1 MSDVPNDPARP
12 HQPAPETDAVAPP
25 APHGWKSPWRRNQD
39 AREGSS
45 HTSTPPAPPDTAP
58 ASREEGL
65 TLQASDGAIHV
76 HRDVDVVAQHINE
89 LILETRKR
97 DLLEGDVQDRVTLLQ
112 QPFVRN
118 DHWTELW
125 AQALHPGAGGLRQP
139 ILIVV
144 APRAFG
150 STTLSLRLLAE
161 HTPDHVPLVKLDA
174 DWSSPSRGRL
184 PLERDHAYQLDLKH
198 PANDALSVDFLNA
211 LSKHA
216 ESLRGARSH
225 LVLSVAEDLWTD
237 HPLGERSGIQVL
249 RLRQAPDALALIEA
263 HLDTHGYSRLTTVL
277 RSSAQAQASVRG
289 LNAVAAARAART
301 VVEAWQ
307 EHFHLEQQPGPPV
320 AEKVAE
326 SLTLV
331 QRIEAA
337 LTDWRGELDSRFG
350 ESTVQHSS
358 GSASLTLEDRCLL
371 LALAVWQSAPMPQ
384 VTRSASKLQESI
396 ESSPAPAGALSQVRS
411 AFSSRG
417 LRRRIIDVGADVNN
431 QDVVVFDRPAYGRAV
446 LEYVWDNYDV
456 MRDPLIAWLVGTAAD
471 ASPEDRAV
479 QVLTELTVRH
489 GTVEYLDR
497 LGKITS
503 GVRPDVLGTVMDNA
517 VRDEHVGRLA
527 WSMLYR
533 WAGARSEYAAVVIEV
548 CQRILQEPD
557 VTVSAVKMAMVRLR
571 RVAQSSDDP
580 ETRRSVLTVFQKL
593 AGQPEVKR
601 RLVAE
606 VRSWQ
611 QDKGS
616 ARSGSLAFMALTLL
630 TDNGMPWLMSPSASD
645 IDAVRAVHDLLKDS
659 DTTTEIIPRLTAWIR
674 ACADDPELYPQLR
687 DHLLPALRGHNMFQ
701 AGASLMQELQG
712 LFTTE
717 GASVADDFYHHLVDV
732 RLRSVF
738 PPPGDGA

>member
-12 HQPAPETDAVAPP
+12 HQAAAETDAVAPP
-25 APHGWKSPWRRNQD
+25 ASHSWKSPWRRNQE
-39 AREGSS
+39 AHEGSN
-45 HTSTPPAPPDTAP
+45 HASTPPAPPDAVP
-58 ASREEGL
+58 AGREEGPA
-65 TLQASDGAIHV
+65 LQASDGAIHV
-76 HRDVDVVAQHINE
+76 HRHVDVVAQHIDE
-89 LILETRKR
+89 LILETRTR
-97 DLLEGDVQDRVTLLQ
+97 DLLEGDAQDRVTLLQ
-112 QPFVRN
+112 QPFIRN

-125 AQALHPGAGGLRQP
+125 AQALHPGAGALRQP
-139 ILIVV
+139 VLIVV

-161 HTPDHVPLVKLDA
+161 HTPDHVPLIKLDA

-198 PANDALSVDFLNA
+198 PANDVLSADFLDA

-225 LVLSVAEDLWTD
+225 LVLSVAEDLWRD
-237 HPLGERSGIQVL
+237 HRLGERSGIHVL

-263 HLDTHGYSRLTTVL
+263 HLNANGYSRLTGVL

-289 LNAVAAARAART
+289 LNAVSAARAART

-307 EHFHLEQQPGPPV
+307 EHLHLEQQPRRPAAGKT
-320 AEKVAE
+320 AEPF
-326 SLTLV
+326 TLP

-350 ESTVQHSS
+350 ESTAQYNS
-358 GSASLTLEDRCLL
+358 GSGSLTLEDRCLL
-371 LALAVWQSAPMPQ
+371 VALAVWQSSPMPQ
-384 VTRSASKLQESI
+384 VTRSASTLQESI
-396 ESSPAPAGALSQVRS
+396 ESSPGVGALSQVRG

-431 QDVVVFDRPAYGRAV
+431 QDLVVFDRPAYGRAV

-471 ASPEDRAV
+471 ASTEDRAV
-479 QVLTELTVRH
+479 QVLTELTLRH

-533 WAGARSEYAAVVIEV
+533 WAGGRSAYAAVVIEV
-548 CQRILQEPD
+548 CRRILQEPD
-557 VTVSAVKMAMVRLR
+557 VTASATKMAMVRLR
-571 RVAQSSDDP
+571 RVTQSSDDP
-580 ETRRSVLTVFQKL
+580 DTRRSVLTVFQEL

-616 ARSGSLAFMALTLL
+616 ARSGGLAFMALTFLN
-630 TDNGMPWLMSPSASD
+630 DNGMPWLMTPSASD
-645 IDAVRAVHDLLKDS
+645 IDTVRAVHDLLKDP

-687 DHLLPALRGHNMFQ
+687 DQLLPALRGHNMFQ

-712 LFTTE
+712 LSTTE

-738 PPPGDGA
+738 PPPGDAA

>member
-12 HQPAPETDAVAPP
+12 PQTAPETDAAVPP
-25 APHGWKSPWRRNQD
+25 APHSWKSPWRRNQD
-39 AREGSS
+39 AREGSG
-45 HTSTPPAPPDTAP
+45 HTSTPPAPPDTPP
-58 ASREEGL
+58 AGREEGP
-65 TLQASDGAIHV
+65 TLHSSGGAIHV
-76 HRDVDVVAQHINE
+76 HRHVDVVAQHIDE

-161 HTPDHVPLVKLDA
+161 HTPGHVPLVKLDA

-198 PANDALSVDFLNA
+198 PANDALSADFLDA

-237 HPLGERSGIQVL
+237 HRLGERSGIHVL
-249 RLRQAPDALALIEA
+249 HLRYAPDALALIEA

-277 RSSAQAQASVRG
+277 RSSAPAQASVRG
-289 LNAVAAARAART
+289 LNAVSAARAAHT

-307 EHFHLEQQPGPPV
+307 EHRHLEQQPERPAAG
-320 AEKVAE
+320 KVAE
-326 SLTLV
+326 PLTLV

-350 ESTVQHSS
+350 ESTARHSS
-358 GSASLTLEDRCLL
+358 DSTSLTLEDRCLL

-384 VTRSASKLQESI
+384 VTGSASKLQESI
-396 ESSPAPAGALSQVRS
+396 ESSPASAEALSPVRS

-479 QVLTELTVRH
+479 QVLTELTLRH

-503 GVRPDVLGTVMDNA
+503 GERPDVLGTVMDNA

-533 WAGARSEYAAVVIEV
+533 WAGGRSAYAAVVIEV
-548 CQRILQEPD
+548 CRRILQEPD
-557 VTVSAVKMAMVRLR
+557 ATASATKMAMVRLR
-571 RVAQSSDDP
+571 RVAQSNDDP
-580 ETRRSVLTVFQKL
+580 DTRRSVLTVFRNL
-593 AGQPEVKR
+593 AGQPEVQR

-616 ARSGSLAFMALTLL
+616 ARSGGLAFMALTFL

-687 DHLLPALRGHNMFQ
+687 DQLLPALRGHNMFQ

-712 LFTTE
+712 LSTTE
-717 GASVADDFYHHLVDV
+717 GASVADDFYHHLVDT

-738 PPPGDGA
+738 PPPGDAA

>member
-1 MSDVPNDPARP
+1 M
-12 HQPAPETDAVAPP
+12 
-25 APHGWKSPWRRNQD
+25 
-39 AREGSS
+39 
-45 HTSTPPAPPDTAP
+45 
-58 ASREEGL
+58 
-65 TLQASDGAIHV
+65 
-76 HRDVDVVAQHINE
+76 HRHVDVVAQHIDE

-97 DLLEGDVQDRVTLLQ
+97 DVLEGDVQDRAALLR

-125 AQALHPGAGGLRQP
+125 AQALHPGGGGLRQP
-139 ILIVV
+139 VLIVI
-144 APRAFG
+144 APRSYG
-150 STTLSLRLLAE
+150 STTLGLRLLAE
-161 HTPDHVPLVKLDA
+161 HTAAHIPLVKLDA
-174 DWSSPSRGRL
+174 DWSSPARGRL

-198 PANDALSVDFLNA
+198 PVNDALSTDFLNA

-216 ESLRGARSH
+216 ESLRSARSH
-225 LVLSVAEDLWTD
+225 LLLTVAEGLWTD
-237 HPLGERSGIQVL
+237 HRLGERDGIHVL
-249 RLRQAPDALALIEA
+249 RLRQAPDALALMEA
-263 HLDTHGYSRLTTVL
+263 HLDTQDHSRLTSIL

-289 LNAVAAARAART
+289 LNAVGAARAVHT
-301 VVEAWQ
+301 VVEAWE
-307 EHFHLEQQPGPPV
+307 EHRRLEQQPQHADAGKT
-320 AEKVAE
+320 AER
-326 SLTLV
+326 LTLL

-337 LTDWRGELDSRFG
+337 LTDWRRELDCRFG
-350 ESTVQHSS
+350 ESTARHDNDNS
-358 GSASLTLEDRCLL
+358 SLTLEDRCLL

-384 VTRSASKLQESI
+384 VTRSATQLQESI
-396 ESSPAPAGALSQVRS
+396 ENSPDHAVALSPVRS

-417 LRRRIIDVGADVNN
+417 LRRRIIDVGADVDN
-431 QDVVVFDRPAYGRAV
+431 QDIVAFDRPAYGRAV

-479 QVLTELTVRH
+479 QVLTELTLRH

-503 GVRPDVLGTVMDNA
+503 GLRPDVLGTVMDNA

-533 WAGARSEYAAVVIEV
+533 WAGGRSEYAAVVIEV
-548 CQRILQEPD
+548 CRRILREPD
-557 VTVSAVKMAMVRLR
+557 VTASAAKMAMVRLR
-571 RVAQSSDDP
+571 RVAQSSNDP
-580 ETRRSVLTVFQKL
+580 DSRKSVLTVFQEL
-593 AGQPEVKR
+593 AGQPAVKQ

-616 ARSGSLAFMALTLL
+616 ARSGGLAFVALTFLA
-630 TDNGMPWLMSPSASD
+630 DSGMPWLMSPSASD
-645 IDAVRAVHDLLKDS
+645 IDAVRAVHDLLKDP

-674 ACADDPELYPQLR
+674 GCADDPELYPQLR
-687 DHLLPALRGHNMFQ
+687 DQLLPALRGHNMFQ

-712 LFTTE
+712 VSTIE

-738 PPPGDGA
+738 PPPGDAA

>member
-1 MSDVPNDPARP
+1 M
-12 HQPAPETDAVAPP
+12 
-25 APHGWKSPWRRNQD
+25 
-39 AREGSS
+39 
-45 HTSTPPAPPDTAP
+45 
-58 ASREEGL
+58 
-65 TLQASDGAIHV
+65 
-76 HRDVDVVAQHINE
+76 HRHVDVVAQHIDE

-97 DLLEGDVQDRVTLLQ
+97 DVLEGDVQDRAALLQ

-125 AQALHPGAGGLRQP
+125 AQALHPGAGSLRQP
-139 ILIVV
+139 VLIVI
-144 APRAFG
+144 APRSFG

-161 HTPDHVPLVKLDA
+161 HTAAHIPLVKLDA
-174 DWSSPSRGRL
+174 DWSSPARGRL

-198 PANDALSVDFLNA
+198 PVNDALSADFLNA

-216 ESLRGARSH
+216 ESLRSARSH
-225 LVLSVAEDLWTD
+225 LVLTVAEGLWTD
-237 HPLGERSGIQVL
+237 HRLGERSGIHVL
-249 RLRQAPDALALIEA
+249 RLRQAPDALALMEA
-263 HLDTHGYSRLTTVL
+263 HLDTHGYSRLTSML

-289 LNAVAAARAART
+289 LSAVGAARAART
-301 VVEAWQ
+301 VVEAWE
-307 EHFHLEQQPGPPV
+307 EHRHLEKQPQHADTG
-320 AEKVAE
+320 KVAE
-326 SLTLV
+326 PLTLL

-337 LTDWRGELDSRFG
+337 LTDWRSELDTRFG
-350 ESTVQHSS
+350 ESTPRHDS
-358 GSASLTLEDRCLL
+358 GSSSLTLEDRCLL

-384 VTRSASKLQESI
+384 VTRSATQLQESI
-396 ESSPAPAGALSQVRS
+396 ENSPGNAAALSPVRS

-417 LRRRIIDVGADVNN
+417 LRRRIIDVGADVDN
-431 QDVVVFDRPAYGRAV
+431 QDIVVFDRPAYGRAV

-471 ASPEDRAV
+471 ASSKDRAV
-479 QVLTELTVRH
+479 RVLTELTVRH
-489 GTVEYLDR
+489 GTVEYLES

-533 WAGARSEYAAVVIEV
+533 WAARSEYAPVVIEV
-548 CQRILQEPD
+548 CRRILQEPD
-557 VTVSAVKMAMVRLR
+557 VTASAAKMAMVRLR
-571 RVAQSSDDP
+571 RVAQSSADP
-580 ETRRSVLTVFQKL
+580 DTRRSVLTVFQEL
-593 AGQPEVKR
+593 AGQPAVKQ

-616 ARSGSLAFMALTLL
+616 ARSGGLAFMALTFL

-645 IDAVRAVHDLLKDS
+645 IDTVRAVHDLLKDT

-687 DHLLPALRGHNMFQ
+687 DQLLPALRGHNMFQ

-712 LFTTE
+712 VSTTE

-738 PPPGDGA
+738 PPPGDAA